1 MQKLNTHINMITLE
15 QLDLNRIPKHVAII
29 MDGNGRWAMKQQ
41 QERIFGHH
49 NGLVAVRQ
57 AVEAA
62 VQTGVRYLTL
72 YTFSTENWNRPQAE
86 VDGLMELLIT
96 AIEENTD
103 MLMDNGVRLSTIG
116 DFNRIP
122 ERSRQRFQQCMDLT
136 ASNTTLTLII
146 ALSYSSRWEI
156 AEALKQVCRD
166 RLTPDEVNEETL
178 RHYLTTRN
186 YPDPDLL
193 IRTGGELRISNFLL
207 WQMAYTEF
215 YFSDQLWPDFRHED
229 FYAAIYDFQQ
239 RQRRFGKTEAQV
251 ENETK

>member
-1 MQKLNTHINMITLE
+1 MTS
-15 QLDLNRIPKHVAII
+15 LDQIDKTRVPQHVAII

-41 QERIFGHH
+41 QERLFGHH
-49 NGLVAVRQ
+49 NGLTAVRQ

-62 VQTGVRYLTL
+62 VEMGVKYLTL

-96 AIEENTD
+96 AVEENTD
-103 MLMDNGVRLSTIG
+103 MLMENGVRLETIG
-116 DFNRIP
+116 DFGRIP
-122 ERSRQRFQQCMDLT
+122 ERSRNRFRQCMDRT
-136 ASNTTLTLII
+136 AVNDKLTLII

-156 AEALKQVCRD
+156 AEALKQICNEG
-166 RLTPDEVNEETL
+166 LKADEVDEETL
-178 RHYLTTRN
+178 RRYLCTRD

-207 WQMAYTEF
+207 WQMAYTEL
-215 YFSDQLWPDFRHED
+215 YFSEQLWPDFRHED
-229 FYAAIYDFQQ
+229 FYDAVLDYQS

-251 ENETK
+251 EAGQ